1 MAPAL
6 GRTALQPNSRAS
18 FTNKGRRGLAH
29 CDTRLV
35 TRKIAMA
42 MGYSTARHLL
52 QRTGFGGRHLEIERV
67 AQQEVSDVVE
77 DTIAAAGR
85 PAAVENPEW
94 IGASPPTP
102 SELRADREAF
112 QQRRRERALELKE
125 WWFRV
130 MLSTDSPLTE
140 RMTLFW
146 HNHFTSSLQKVKRGT
161 LLFEQNALF
170 REHAVGNFADLLRA
184 IVRDPAM
191 LVYLDVHQSER
202 DNPNENFARELM
214 ELFTLGE
221 GHYTE
226 NDIKEAARAFTGWRF
241 IRRHGALEYSERRH
255 DDGIKTVLGHT
266 GRFAADDIVEILLQE
281 ERTAEL
287 IVEKL
292 WYHFV
297 SPESTH
303 SRIRELADLFRSSD
317 YELAPVLR
325 AMFTAPEF
333 LNDGNRGS
341 LVKSPVELLVGT
353 SRILNV
359 AHDELRPLVRLAR
372 QLGQNIFDPPNVKGW
387 PGGIAW
393 ITTNSLLQRQSI
405 LRRLCQRPEV
415 VFSVNRTRMGA
426 SEAAPLLLA
435 VDPVL
440 PIPEGS
446 GRLATLEHLLL
457 DPAFQ
462 LS

>member
-1 MAPAL
+1 
-6 GRTALQPNSRAS
+6 
-18 FTNKGRRGLAH
+18 
-29 CDTRLV
+29 
-35 TRKIAMA
+35 MA

-52 QRTGFGGRHLEIERV
+52 QRTGFGGRHLQIERV
-67 AQQEVSDVVE
+67 KALEVGEFVE
-77 DTIAAAGR
+77 DILSTAGGR
-85 PAAVENPEW
+85 AAVDSPDW
-94 IGASPPTP
+94 IDDPPPTP
-102 SELRADREAF
+102 SERRANREEF
-112 QQRRRERALELKE
+112 QQRRRERALELKS

-140 RMTLFW
+140 RMVLFW
-146 HNHFTSSLQKVKRGT
+146 HNHFTSSLQKVKRGAA
-161 LLFEQNALF
+161 LFQQNALF
-170 REHAVGNFADLLRA
+170 RQHAVGNFADLLRA

-226 NDIKEAARAFTGWRF
+226 DDIKEAARAFTGWRF
-241 IRRHGALEYSERRH
+241 VRRTGSLEYSARRH
-255 DDGIKTVLGHT
+255 DDGIKTVLGHS
-266 GRFAADDIVEILLQE
+266 GPFAADDIVDILLQE

-292 WYHFV
+292 WRYVV
-297 SPESTH
+297 SPEVSEG
-303 SRIRELADLFRSSD
+303 RLRELSELFRSSG
-317 YELAPVLR
+317 YELRPLLLAL
-325 AMFTAPEF
+325 FSAPEF
-333 LNDGNRGS
+333 LDDSNRGT

-353 SRILNV
+353 SRLLNV
-359 AHDELRPLVRLAR
+359 AHDELRPLVRFAR
-372 QLGQNIFDPPNVKGW
+372 QLGQDILDPPNVKGW
-387 PGGIAW
+387 PGGTAW

-415 VFSVNRTRMGA
+415 VFNVNRTRMGA
-426 SEAAPLLLA
+426 AEARSLLLA
-435 VDPVL
+435 VDPVT